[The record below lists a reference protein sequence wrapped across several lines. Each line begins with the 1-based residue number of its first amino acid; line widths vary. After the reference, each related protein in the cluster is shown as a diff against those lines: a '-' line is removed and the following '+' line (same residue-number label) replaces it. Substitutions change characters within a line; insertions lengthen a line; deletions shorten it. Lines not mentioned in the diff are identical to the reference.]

1 MDRLWGDSELRASLE
16 TCLATLAPLLLG
28 RSLSGEES
36 EAEWVGLALG
46 APNNFP
52 LGELGE
58 ELRLFLAWGGDGLRC
73 GSLRRGLGEG
83 DERERRGGG
92 EVSDRPRP
100 LSGGDRERRPPFLS
114 TMNTGESPLR
124 RGGDLRLL
132 SSGEALLLRL
142 LLGDGDIRLR
152 RSPGGGEEAEDVRLR
167 RLSGE
172 GERCLG
178 TGFLNGGGDSEP
190 EEDDPEDDPAGASAI
205 FCAGF
210 SSNDPFNFL
219 DRLGDGD
226 SDPEEELPSSLGDD
240 AGSIFP
246 GLTGEGELESRCV
259 RLTGEVTLRRGGGE
273 GLRRGGGEA
282 EDAVLRRLGGGD
294 GLTGDRVRRLDSHN
308 IKQQKQMTMVLGQIM
323 PEA

>member
-1 MDRLWGDSELRASLE
+1 
-16 TCLATLAPLLLG
+16 
-28 RSLSGEES
+28 
-36 EAEWVGLALG
+36 
-46 APNNFP
+46 
-52 LGELGE
+52 
-58 ELRLFLAWGGDGLRC
+58 
-73 GSLRRGLGEG
+73 
-83 DERERRGGG
+83 
-92 EVSDRPRP
+92 
-100 LSGGDRERRPPFLS
+100 
-114 TMNTGESPLR
+114 MNTGESPLR

-152 RSPGGGEEAEDVRLR
+152 RSPGGGEEAADVRLR

-259 RLTGEVTLRRGGGE
+259 RLTGEVTLRRSGGE

-323 PEA
+323 HQAWQKQQLNSYKLKLTNAKHREMSIWLSKTTDVQLATWVIV